1 MYKVCLAQ
9 EMRNI
14 DRIAIDSYQIP
25 GIVLME
31 NAALA
36 CVDALKKD
44 FPLRDNSF
52 CVVCGK
58 GNNGGDGLA
67 IARHLYNAGA
77 NVKIIL
83 VSGSEYSG
91 DAKINYEIVDSM
103 DIPLEEVTDINDFT
117 HTIVNSS
124 VIIDAIFGTG
134 IKGEITGFLHD
145 IIKAINESNK
155 YVLSVD
161 VPSGI
166 NSDTGEVLTVAVN
179 ATRTVT
185 FGAYKRGM
193 FLYPAADFT
202 GDITVAP
209 ISIPQSIIDAQGID
223 INVTDKEFVKS
234 VIKERKNN
242 SHKSDY
248 GKLLIIAGSKGMSG
262 AAYLSA
268 EAALKSGAG
277 LVTIACPE
285 CINNVLES
293 KTTEVMTMPLD
304 DIDGCIS
311 YSSISKLLKKVSE
324 ADAVLIGPG
333 LGRGRD
339 VFEIVKEVLR
349 RSTAPVIVDADALYA
364 VSKNMEILKECTCE
378 LVFTPHAMEMSRLTG
393 IDVKEIESD
402 RINISKEFSDETG
415 VVLLLKGHHT
425 LVTSPSLKQY
435 INNTGNAGMASAG
448 SGDVLAGI
456 ISALIVRGTECTQ
469 AAVAGAYIHGLAGD
483 ISKAKYGT
491 EYMSATNIIESL
503 SDAFCRILQV
513 DKTNI
518 LC

>member
-31 NAALA
+31 NAALS
-36 CVDALKKD
+36 CVDVLKNDFSLKD
-44 FPLRDNSF
+44 KSF

-77 NVKIIL
+77 RVEIVL

-91 DAKINYEIVDSM
+91 DAKINYDIADSIDINIEEISNIDEFIHTVTNCDVIVD
-103 DIPLEEVTDINDFT
+103 
-117 HTIVNSS
+117 
-124 VIIDAIFGTG
+124 AILGTG
-134 IKGEITGFLHD
+134 AKGEITGLLFD
-145 IIKAINESNK
+145 VINTINAIDK
-155 YVLSVD
+155 YILSVD

-166 NSDTGEVLTVAVN
+166 NSDTGEVLSVAVR

-209 ISIPQSIIDAQGID
+209 ISIPQSVIDAQGINV
-223 INVTDKEFVKS
+223 NVTDAEFVRS
-234 VIKERKNN
+234 IIKERKNN

-262 AAYLSA
+262 AAYLSG

-277 LVTIACPE
+277 LVTIVCPE
-285 CINNVLES
+285 CINSVLES
-293 KTTEVMTMPLD
+293 KTTEVMTLAVD
-304 DIDGCIS
+304 DVDGCIS
-311 YSSISKLLKKVSE
+311 YNSISKILKNVSE

-339 VFEIVKEVLR
+339 IYEIVKEVLI
-349 RSTAPVIVDADALYA
+349 RSTVPVIVDADALYA
-364 VSKNMEILKECTCE
+364 VSQDISLLKECTCE
-378 LVFTPHAMEMSRLTG
+378 LIFTPHAMEMSRLLG
-393 IDVKEIESD
+393 IDVNEIESD
-402 RINISKEFSDETG
+402 RINISRDFSDETG
-415 VVLLLKGHHT
+415 AVLLLKGHHT
-425 LVTSPSLKQY
+425 IVTSPSLKQY

-456 ISALIVRGTECTQ
+456 ISALIAKGVECAH
-469 AAVAGAYIHGLAGD
+469 AAAAGAYIHGLAGD
-483 ISKAKYGT
+483 IAAAKYGM
-491 EYMSATNIIESL
+491 ESMSATNIIECISE
-503 SDAFCRILQV
+503 AYCRILQV

>member
-1 MYKVCLAQ
+1 MYKVCLAE

-14 DRIAIDSYQIP
+14 DRIAIDLYQIP

-36 CVDALKKD
+36 CVEVLNADFTLKDK
-44 FPLRDNSF
+44 SF

-67 IARHLYNAGA
+67 IARYLFNAGA
-77 NVKIIL
+77 KVEIVL

-91 DAKINYEIVDSM
+91 DAKINYDIAESM
-103 DIPLEEVTDINDFT
+103 DIPMEEVLNIDDFINTVTDCDV
-117 HTIVNSS
+117 IV
-124 VIIDAIFGTG
+124 DAILGTG
-134 IKGEITGFLHD
+134 AKGDITGFLYD
-145 IIKAINESNK
+145 VIKAINENNK

-166 NSDTGEVLTVAVN
+166 NSDTGEILSIAIN
-179 ATRTVT
+179 ATKTVT

-202 GDITVAP
+202 GDISVAP
-209 ISIPQSIIDAQGID
+209 ISIPQSVIDAQGIN
-223 INVTDKEFVKS
+223 INVTDANFVKEL
-234 VIKERKNN
+234 IKKRKNN

-262 AAYLSA
+262 AAYLSG

-277 LVTIACPE
+277 LITIACPE

-304 DIDGCIS
+304 DNDGCIS
-311 YSSISKLLKKVSE
+311 YNGISKLLKKVSE

-339 VFEIVKEVLR
+339 IVEVVKEVLR
-349 RSTAPVIVDADALYA
+349 RSTVPVIVDADALYA
-364 VSKNMEILKECTCE
+364 VSQDVNMLKECTCE

-402 RINISKEFSDETG
+402 RINVSRDFSDETG
-415 VVLLLKGHHT
+415 AVLLLKGHHT

-456 ISALIVRGTECTQ
+456 ISALIAKGIDCTH

-483 ISKAKYGT
+483 IAETKYGT
-491 EYMSATNIIESL
+491 EYMSATNIIECL
-503 SDAFCRILQV
+503 GEAFCRILQV
-513 DKTNI
+513 DKINI

>member
-14 DRIAIDSYQIP
+14 DRITIDSYQIP

-36 CVDALKKD
+36 CVEALKTD
-44 FPLRDNSF
+44 SSIDNKSF

-67 IARHLYNAGA
+67 IARHLYNFGA
-77 NVKIIL
+77 KVEILL

-91 DAKINYEIVDSM
+91 DAKINYDIAEAM
-103 DIPLEEVTDINDFT
+103 DIPMEEMVNVDDFT
-117 HTIVNSS
+117 HAIYGCDV
-124 VIIDAIFGTG
+124 VIDAVLGTG
-134 IKGEITGFLHD
+134 AKGEITGFLYD
-145 IIKAINESNK
+145 VIKVINESGK

-166 NSDTGEVLTVAVN
+166 NSDTGEILSIAVK
-179 ATRTVT
+179 ATKTVT

-193 FLYPAADFT
+193 FLYPGADYT
-202 GDITVAP
+202 GDIIVAP
-209 ISIPQSIIDAQGID
+209 ISIPQSVIDSQGIE
-223 INVTDKEFVKS
+223 INVTDSEFVKGI
-234 VIKERKNN
+234 IKERKDN

-262 AAYLSA
+262 AAYLSG
-268 EAALKSGAG
+268 EAALRSGAG

-293 KTTEVMTMPLD
+293 KTTEVMTMPLED
-304 DIDGCIS
+304 VDGCVS
-311 YSSISKLLKKVSE
+311 YNSISKLLKKISE
-324 ADAVLIGPG
+324 VDAVLIGPG

-339 VFEIVKEVLR
+339 TGEIVKEVLR
-349 RSTAPVIVDADALYA
+349 RSTVPVIVDADALYA
-364 VSKNMEILKECTCE
+364 ISQDMDILKECTCE

-393 IDVKEIESD
+393 IDVEDIEKN
-402 RINISKEFSDETG
+402 RINLSRDFSDETG
-415 VVLLLKGHHT
+415 AVLLLKGHHT
-425 LVTSPSLKQY
+425 IVTSPSLKQY

-456 ISALIVRGTECTQ
+456 ISALIAKGAECTN
-469 AAVAGAYIHGLAGD
+469 AAAAGAYIHGFAGD
-483 ISKAKYGT
+483 IAKTKYGT

-503 SDAFCRILQV
+503 SEAFCRILQV
-513 DKTNI
+513 DKTDI